1 MLGVREASMRAT
13 TLRQLRPRRASD
25 RGQADWLGRYTVE
38 RWPELGSG
46 HCRVLD
52 VSLAGAGLE
61 LFGPA
66 IDNTAGEHLLLELQV
81 VDPEPAGICLRG
93 LIRNVDT
100 TDQGVRVGVEFVDL
114 RDLERVV
121 LASLLERPTR

>member
-1 MLGVREASMRAT
+1 MKAT
-13 TLRQLRPRRASD
+13 LLKLRPRHAAE

-38 RWPELGSG
+38 RCPELGSG
-46 HCRVLD
+46 HCRVFH
-52 VSLAGAGLE
+52 VSLDGAVLE

-66 IDNTAGEHLLLELQV
+66 VDESCGEHLLLELQV

-93 LIRNVDT
+93 LIRNADA
-100 TDQGVRVGVEFVDL
+100 TDHGSVRVGVEFVDL

-121 LASLLERPTR
+121 LASLLERHTG

>member
-1 MLGVREASMRAT
+1 MRAT
-13 TLRQLRPRRASD
+13 TLLKLGARRAAERD
-25 RGQADWLGRYTVE
+25 QAHWLGRYSVE
-38 RWPELGSG
+38 RCPELGSG
-46 HCRVLD
+46 QCRVVG
-52 VSLAGAGLE
+52 VSLAGAGVE

-66 IDNTAGEHLLLELQV
+66 IDNTCGERLLLELQV

-93 LIRNVDT
+93 LIRSVDT
-100 TDQGVRVGVEFVDL
+100 TDQGGVRVGLEFVDL